1 MQLKESVPGHHLKAI
16 LTESLFAIGLLQVTC
31 RKFNSISGKI
41 NLKLEN
47 TRYMDGEGNSNPL
60 QCSCL
65 ENPRGG
71 GAWWADVYGVT
82 QSRTRLKWLSS
93 SRYMEAVSEPQ
104 SFLHSNRDGH
114 PIRLDFKNCLH
125 SLWTPQPLRC
135 LKLRTSPIL
144 LVFLDLLTYNLYTLK
159 PRERKSLDDNTQLS
173 STYYVSELH
182 WFELIVLDDRQTASI
197 AWSSWCTHKIGW
209 IKMNI
214 LLFSHGG
221 HFIGQW
227 NLRT

>member
-1 MQLKESVPGHHLKAI
+1 MFFSYFIFLLSQQNQKHLRIFLVLLKVQLKESVPGHHLKII
-16 LTESLFAIGLLQVTC
+16 LIDSLFAIGLLQVTC

-47 TRYMDGEGNSNPL
+47 TRYME
-60 QCSCL
+60 
-65 ENPRGG
+65 E
-71 GAWWADVYGVT
+71 
-82 QSRTRLKWLSS
+82 
-93 SRYMEAVSEPQ
+93 VSEPQ

-114 PIRLDFKNCLH
+114 PICLDFKNCLH

-182 WFELIVLDDRQTASI
+182 WFELIVLDDKQAASI
-197 AWSSWCTHKIGW
+197 ALSSWRTHKIG
-209 IKMNI
+209 
-214 LLFSHGG
+214 
-221 HFIGQW
+221 
-227 NLRT
+227 